1 MVAVRIELLNG
12 GGWADTGCWIDGHWG
27 QYGPD
32 RLISI
37 AVTQGWE
44 LEGDDAA
51 LAQIAF
57 TRLDEIGPRGD
68 EAERLVQA
76 FADEHDVLDC
86 DVFTFLVELAD
97 EAETWLN
104 DQCPEGFAFG
114 WYDGEFFL
122 QPNEWREETE

>member
-1 MVAVRIELLNG
+1 MRIELLNG

-51 LAQIAF
+51 LAAARAHLRPAPVGSSGAVGAGGEGEGESDVGER
-57 TRLDEIGPRGD
+57 TSGGSGNPPRRL
-68 EAERLVQA
+68 
-76 FADEHDVLDC
+76 C
-86 DVFTFLVELAD
+86 D
-97 EAETWLN
+97 
-104 DQCPEGFAFG
+104 P
-114 WYDGEFFL
+114 
-122 QPNEWREETE
+122 